1 MPNAFLCKPRKDA
14 HLHMYTCTLHFHCIP
29 SHHYLYVQCAQFVC
43 VCVRACVRVRLCV
56 CVPFVY
62 VLALI
67 RIFVLVLTE
76 LCSFEGTVLTANCSL
91 VWHFRAVIMFSVP
104 SLRSTVSCTSCLFSV
119 PPQVQGNGT
128 FKLRRRLC
136 HVSVPCCSLVP
147 PYTA

>member
-1 MPNAFLCKPRKDA
+1 MHSCASLARMHIYICTRVLCISIAFPLTIICMCSVRN
-14 HLHMYTCTLHFHCIP
+14 
-29 SHHYLYVQCAQFVC
+29 LY
-43 VCVRACVRVRLCV
+43 VRACVRVRLCV